1 MLETM
6 TPRLNVL
13 VLPGGTDH
21 SYRPFSPTQG
31 TALRMYP
38 FTWSIRARFRGA
50 VDVRQ
55 VGYRVYGWNGGQ
67 ESPMPYAR
75 AALDEI
81 TSEHPGVP
89 VALIGHS
96 MGGRVA
102 AHLGADARVVA
113 ILALAPWWQHH
124 DWRRIRRGVRVR
136 AIHGDADTLTSPR
149 RTAEGIAEL
158 RNNGYDATFVS
169 VPHGHHAMLDHV
181 LLWQDA
187 ALEFVQRAIDDVG

>member
-1 MLETM
+1 M

-13 VLPGGTDH
+13 VLPGGTDN

-38 FTWSIRARFRGA
+38 FTWSIKARFGGD

-55 VGYRVYGWNGGQ
+55 VRYQVYGWNGGQ
-67 ESPMPYAR
+67 ASPMPYAH
-75 AALDEI
+75 AALDAI
-81 TSEHPGVP
+81 TQDHPDIP
-89 VALIGHS
+89 VVLIGHS

-102 AHLGADARVVA
+102 AHLGSDERVVG
-113 ILALAPWWQHH
+113 ILALAPWWQHR
-124 DWRRIRRGVRVR
+124 DWRRIHAGVRVC

-158 RNNGYDATFVS
+158 RDEGYDATFVS
-169 VPHGHHAMLDHV
+169 VPGGRHAMLDHIG
-181 LLWQDA
+181 LWQKSA
-187 ALEFVQRAIDDVG
+187 IEFVHHAMHDVV